1 MWRNKPEEAY
11 ELQKAAEGSHQ
22 GWPTPVEGSPPG
34 SLNVYNVHIG
44 RDKEFISV
52 CRLIGLCTT
61 GKEPARHWIYWYL
74 QQTCKP
80 YIELKVVAKLKSG
93 EMRNKKGGKAS

>member
-44 RDKEFISV
+44 RDKEFISIYLYISV

-61 GKEPARHWIYWYL
+61 DNMTGKEPAIL
-74 QQTCKP
+74 VSSTD
-80 YIELKVVAKLKSG
+80 L
-93 EMRNKKGGKAS
+93 

>member
-1 MWRNKPEEAY
+1 MEKKPGEAC
-11 ELQKAAEGSHQ
+11 ELQKAAEGTHR

-34 SLNVYNVHIG
+34 SLNVYNVYIG

-61 GKEPARHWIYWYL
+61 DNTTGKEPAIL
-74 QQTCKP
+74 VSSTD
-80 YIELKVVAKLKSG
+80 L
-93 EMRNKKGGKAS
+93 